1 MFAGKP
7 VIGIAGGIG
16 SGKSSIAKLFGELG
30 CLVLSAD
37 DQVRALYRDPEIK
50 ETLKGWWGE
59 KVINSQNEVDKRA
72 VARIIFDEPAEKR
85 RLEGLL
91 HPRVSALREAAMT
104 QAAKNTQVLAFIWD
118 IPLLFEVGSAD
129 QCDAIVFVDAPREA
143 RLARVKSTRG
153 WDEAELA
160 RRENLQLPL
169 DFKRRMSK
177 YIVQN
182 TADVG
187 FARNQVR
194 EVLSAILTNS
204 AMRARLEDTD

>member
-16 SGKSSIAKLFGELG
+16 SGKSFIAQLFGELG

-37 DQVRALYRDPEIK
+37 EQVRALYRDPEIK
-50 ETLKGWWGE
+50 QTLRSWWGE
-59 KVINSQNEVDKRA
+59 KVINSQNEVDRKA

-91 HPRVSALREAAMT
+91 HPRVSTLREAAMA
-104 QAAKNTQVLAFIWD
+104 QAAKNIQVLAFIWD

-129 QCDAIVFVDAPREA
+129 QCDAIVFVDTPREA
-143 RLARVKSTRG
+143 RLARVEATRG
-153 WDEAELA
+153 WDDAELA
-160 RRENLQLPL
+160 RREKLQLPL